1 MLTIQFL
8 CPLPNGLHA
17 RPAWELKEQCSQWQS
32 EITFFNHRQNAKAD
46 AKSSLALIG
55 TGTLFN
61 DSCSLNISG
70 SDEEQARRVLEE
82 YILVRFID
90 SDSVQPTQ
98 AELTAHPLPRS
109 LSRLNPDL
117 LYGNVLASGVGVGT
131 LTLLQSDSLDS
142 YRAIPASAQDSTR
155 LEHSLATLAE
165 QLNQQLRERDGESKT
180 ILSAHLSLIQ
190 DDEFAGNIRRLMTE
204 QHQGL
209 GAAIIS
215 NLVLEKPT
223 ILVAEDLTPSQFLSL
238 DLKNL
243 AGMILEKTGRTSHT
257 LILARA
263 SAIPVLSGLPLDA
276 IARYAGQPAVLD
288 AQCGVLAINPNDA
301 VSGYYQVA
309 QTLADKRQKQQAQ
322 AAAQLAYSRDN
333 KRIDIA
339 ANIGTALEA
348 PGAFANGAE
357 GVGLFR
363 TEMLYMDRDS
373 APDEQEQF
381 EAYQQVLLAAGD
393 KPIIFRTMDI
403 GGDKSIPYL
412 NIPQEENP
420 FLGYRAVRIY
430 PEFAGLFRTQ
440 LRAILRAASFGNA
453 QLMIPMVH
461 SLDQILWVKGEIQK
475 AIVEL
480 KRDGLRHAETITL
493 GIMVEVPSVCYIIDH
508 FCDEVD
514 FFSIGSND
522 MTQYLYAV
530 DRNNPRVSPLYNPIT
545 PSFLRMLQQIVTTA
559 HQRGKWVGICGEL
572 GGESRYLPLLL
583 GLGLDELSMSSPRI
597 PAVKSQLRQLDS
609 EACRELARQACE
621 CRSAQ
626 EIEALLTAF
635 TPEEDVR
642 PLLALENIFVDQDF
656 SNKEQA
662 IQFLCG
668 NLGVNGRTEH
678 PFELEEDVWQR
689 EEIVTTGV
697 GFGVAIPHTKS
708 QWIRHSSISIAR
720 LVKPVDW
727 QSEMGEVELVIMLTL
742 GANEGM
748 NHVKVFSQLARK
760 LVNKN
765 FRQSLFAAQDAQSI
779 LTLLETEL
787 TF

>member
-1 MLTIQFL
+1 MLHITW
-8 CPLPNGLHA
+8 P
-17 RPAWELKEQCSQWQS
+17 ELK
-32 EITFFNHRQNAKAD
+32 
-46 AKSSLALIG
+46 
-55 TGTLFN
+55 
-61 DSCSLNISG
+61 
-70 SDEEQARRVLEE
+70 
-82 YILVRFID
+82 
-90 SDSVQPTQ
+90 
-98 AELTAHPLPRS
+98 PR
-109 LSRLNPDL
+109 N
-117 LYGNVLASGVGVGT
+117 
-131 LTLLQSDSLDS
+131 
-142 YRAIPASAQDSTR
+142 
-155 LEHSLATLAE
+155 
-165 QLNQQLRERDGESKT
+165 
-180 ILSAHLSLIQ
+180 
-190 DDEFAGNIRRLMTE
+190 
-204 QHQGL
+204 
-209 GAAIIS
+209 

-461 SLDQILWVKGEIQK
+461 SLDQILWVKGELQK

-545 PSFLRMLQQIVTTA
+545 PSFLRMLQQIVTAA

-635 TPEEDVR
+635 APEEDVR
-642 PLLALENIFVDQDF
+642 PLLALENIFVDQSF

>member
-215 NLVLEKPT
+215 NMEQVCAK
-223 ILVAEDLTPSQFLSL
+223 LS
-238 DLKNL
+238 
-243 AGMILEKTGRTSHT
+243 
-257 LILARA
+257 A
-263 SAIPVLSGLPLDA
+263 SASD
-276 IARYAGQPAVLD
+276 
-288 AQCGVLAINPNDA
+288 
-301 VSGYYQVA
+301 
-309 QTLADKRQKQQAQ
+309 
-322 AAAQLAYSRDN
+322 
-333 KRIDIA
+333 
-339 ANIGTALEA
+339 
-348 PGAFANGAE
+348 
-357 GVGLFR
+357 
-363 TEMLYMDRDS
+363 
-373 APDEQEQF
+373 
-381 EAYQQVLLAAGD
+381 
-393 KPIIFRTMDI
+393 
-403 GGDKSIPYL
+403 
-412 NIPQEENP
+412 
-420 FLGYRAVRIY
+420 
-430 PEFAGLFRTQ
+430 
-440 LRAILRAASFGNA
+440 
-453 QLMIPMVH
+453 
-461 SLDQILWVKGEIQK
+461 
-475 AIVEL
+475 
-480 KRDGLRHAETITL
+480 
-493 GIMVEVPSVCYIIDH
+493 
-508 FCDEVD
+508 
-514 FFSIGSND
+514 
-522 MTQYLYAV
+522 
-530 DRNNPRVSPLYNPIT
+530 
-545 PSFLRMLQQIVTTA
+545 
-559 HQRGKWVGICGEL
+559 
-572 GGESRYLPLLL
+572 YLPLLL

-642 PLLALENIFVDQDF
+642 PLLALENIFVDQAF

-689 EEIVTTGV
+689 EEIVTTSV

-720 LVKPVDW
+720 LAKPVDW

-742 GANEGM
+742 GANEGI

>member
-32 EITFFNHRQNAKAD
+32 EITFINHRQNAKAD

-82 YILVRFID
+82 YIQVRFID

-215 NLVLEKPT
+215 NMEQVCAKLSASASDYLRERVSDIRDISEQLLHITWPELKPRNKLVLEKPT

-357 GVGLFR
+357 GV
-363 TEMLYMDRDS
+363 
-373 APDEQEQF
+373 
-381 EAYQQVLLAAGD
+381 
-393 KPIIFRTMDI
+393 
-403 GGDKSIPYL
+403 
-412 NIPQEENP
+412 
-420 FLGYRAVRIY
+420 
-430 PEFAGLFRTQ
+430 GLFRTQ

-668 NLGVNGRTEH
+668 NLGVNGRTVH

-720 LVKPVDW
+720 LAKPIGW